1 MELRF
6 VREKNALEISWIKG
20 KINGTIPP
28 YVHGDLYRNGGGMYE
43 VGNYTYNHLFDGLAM
58 IQHFR
63 IAPHEVKYQRKYL
76 QSDTYQKVS
85 TAKAPVVGEFGTAAI
100 PDPCKNIFKRFLT
113 FFSARDMT
121 DNTSVNIIPFNDKL
135 YAATETKYW
144 NQIDPETL
152 DRNEKLD
159 LKELTTVD
167 MATAHAHIDTD
178 GTVYNVG
185 HVFTKGLPTV
195 VTRMPRQ
202 TDLQVVGSK
211 LDATENVVALV
222 PSSFWTHV
230 HYFHSFGMTK
240 NYIIIIQQPLLM
252 DIKRAAL
259 GYSATD
265 ALKWHPDMKTRF
277 RMIHKQTGEQLNKH
291 MVYEADGFFTFHTAN
306 AYEEN
311 DNIVMDLVW
320 HKDAGII
327 DAFYL
332 KNLSSEKVEETFKK
346 IDNSV
351 LKRFVFPVN
360 VSEKAKNGNSSSS
373 APFHIFLKDG
383 KVYCKAETIC
393 DVGLEFP
400 QWNYAGYNGRKYR
413 YVYGVGLHKGNRMT
427 TSVVKINVDSK
438 TYEEWSEAGCYVSEP
453 VFIAD
458 PKGTAEDHGVLLVA
472 VNKIHTKDLRSCFL
486 LVLDATNMT
495 SLAKVEFEGLDNFPR
510 DFHGLFKS
518 EIGKTK

>member
-1 MELRF
+1 
-6 VREKNALEISWIKG
+6 
-20 KINGTIPP
+20 P
-28 YVHGDLYRNGGGMYE
+28 D
-43 VGNYTYNHLFDGLAM
+43 
-58 IQHFR
+58 
-63 IAPHEVKYQRKYL
+63 EVKYQRKYL
-76 QSDTYQKVS
+76 QSDTHQKVT

-113 FFSARDMT
+113 YFSARDMT
-121 DNTSVNIIPFNDKL
+121 DNTSVNIIPFNNKL
-135 YAATETKYW
+135 FAVTETKYW

-152 DRNEKLD
+152 DRIEKLD

-167 MATAHAHIDTD
+167 LATAHAHIDTD

-195 VTRMPRQ
+195 VTRMPRKA
-202 TDLQVVGSK
+202 DLQAVGSK
-211 LDATENVVALV
+211 LDATQNVVALV
-222 PSSFWTHV
+222 PSSYWTHV
-230 HYFHSFGMTK
+230 HYFHSFGMTE

-252 DIKRAAL
+252 DIKTAAL
-259 GYSATD
+259 GYSAAD
-265 ALKWHPDMKTRF
+265 ALKFHPDMKTRF
-277 RMIHKQTGEQLNKH
+277 CMIHKQTGEQLNKH
-291 MVYEADGFFTFHTAN
+291 MVYEADGFLTFHTAN

-311 DNIVMDLVW
+311 GNIVMDLVW

-351 LKRFVFPVN
+351 LKRLVFPIN
-360 VSEKAKNGNSSSS
+360 LSGQPKNDESSSS
-373 APFHIFLKDG
+373 VPFHVSLKDG

-413 YVYGVGLHKGNRMT
+413 YVYGVGIHKGDRMN
-427 TSVVKINVDSK
+427 TSVMKINVDNK
-438 TYEEWSEAGCYVSEP
+438 TYEEWREAGCYVSEP

-458 PKGTAEDHGVLLVA
+458 PRGTAEDHGVLLVA
-472 VNKIHTKDLRSCFL
+472 VNKVHMDDSRSCFL

-495 SLAKVEFEGLDNFPR
+495 SLAKVKFEGLDDFPR

-518 EIGKTK
+518 EIGKPNELYDEVMRV